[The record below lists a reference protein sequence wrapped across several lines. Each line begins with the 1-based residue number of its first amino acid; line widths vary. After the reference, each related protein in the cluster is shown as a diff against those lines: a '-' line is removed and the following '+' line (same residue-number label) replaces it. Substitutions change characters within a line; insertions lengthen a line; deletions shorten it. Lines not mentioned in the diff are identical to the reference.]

1 MLTKIAKILV
11 FVNVVAAV
19 LLLAWAASLTL
30 NRVDLAQKDPVATKA
45 TEDPYADDTS
55 NLERLQW
62 KVEKLSDAIKATQAG
77 YARSAVTVAD
87 TELVRD
93 YRAGRFTVKMG
104 EARNGAFK
112 SFVYVPKSA
121 LIDLAVD
128 PKAEQPITGVDGKPV
143 RGFASVQQDLRKAIT
158 DGAQFLGLSE
168 QRRNSFQVLSND
180 IDVLDTK
187 ITKQKDILV
196 RLKDE
201 YDYLADRRT
210 DWDEQV
216 RTLTKRKAQI
226 AAAAAALTGK

>member
-30 NRVDLAQKDPVATKA
+30 NRVDLAQKDPAATKA
-45 TEDPYADDTS
+45 AEDPYADDTS
-55 NLERLQW
+55 NVERLQW
-62 KVEKLSDAIKATQAG
+62 KVEKLSDAVKAAQTG
-77 YARSAVTVAD
+77 YARSAATITD

-93 YRAGRFTVKMG
+93 YRAGQFAVRTG
-104 EARNGAFK
+104 EARTGAFR

-121 LIDLAVD
+121 LIDLN
-128 PKAEQPITGVDGKPV
+128 QPGQPVKGVDDKPV
-143 RGFASVQQDLRKAIT
+143 RGFAAVQQDLRKAIT
-158 DGAQFLGLSE
+158 DGTQFLDLSE
-168 QRRNSFQVLSND
+168 QRRNSFQVLSTD
-180 IDVLDTK
+180 IDVLDAK
-187 ITKQKDILV
+187 IGKQKDILV